1 MSMAFENLLRNNEN
15 EAKNEKILEK
25 VKRQITN
32 RVINTSAFLLLGG
45 FKKMVEHNK
54 NCKNNTIEKMRFVV
68 KALKDKNYMYIL
80 QAWNSLLERWNM
92 INGASLTKGIVLKET
107 FIKRIMDS
115 GLNLQYLVLRHL
127 KDFKNLSKERDSKN
141 NHLKS
146 QIVKRIINDNVRF
159 LSMAFRQARKWA
171 KKDAENEQ
179 FYTRKLKGI
188 IRRMLDTS
196 FNLMA
201 QGFNK
206 LMESYKERK
215 AHAQNKLRAIIN
227 LLTNKEIAFALAA
240 YNSLKQNSYYLTS
253 GNVVDSSLNKIN
265 LIKMK
270 KFVSRLTNT
279 ASNLQ

>member
-127 KDFKNLSKERDSKN
+127 KDFKNLSKDMDSKN